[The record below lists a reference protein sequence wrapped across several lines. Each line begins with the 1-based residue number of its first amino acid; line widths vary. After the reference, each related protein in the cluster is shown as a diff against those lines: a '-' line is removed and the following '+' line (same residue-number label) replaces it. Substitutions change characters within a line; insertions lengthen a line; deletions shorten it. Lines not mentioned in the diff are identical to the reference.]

1 MSAPDTNTDK
11 TWSARGPLT
20 LGFIALLALVGGFG
34 TWSIFTEI
42 SGAVIA
48 PGQLEVDRNRQ
59 VVQHLDGGVVAEID
73 VREGDRV
80 EVGQLLIRLDDTQL
94 RSQLAITEG
103 ELFELIARRG
113 RLEAER
119 DNRDDVTFDELLVDI
134 AQTNPDAAEL
144 MEGQTRL
151 AEARRESIA
160 NEIEQLRKRKGQIV
174 SQIEGITAQRNA
186 QDEQIKLIEAELT
199 DQRSLL
205 ERGLTQASRVSSLS
219 REAAQLMGSRGELT
233 AQLAEAEGRITEI
246 DIQILNLR
254 TQRREDAITRL
265 RDIQYRELEMREQ
278 RNALLEQMARLE
290 IRAPVS
296 GVVYGLQV
304 FAERSVLRPA
314 DPVLYVVPQDRPLII
329 AARIEPIHI
338 EQLTVNQSVNLRFSA
353 FDQRTTPELKG
364 HVTQISADA
373 FTDQNSGISYYR
385 AEIILDDGQREL
397 LPEGSN
403 LIPGMPVEAYIK
415 THDRTPMA
423 YFMKPFTDYFAKAF
437 RET

>member
-1 MSAPDTNTDK
+1 MKSAEK
-11 TWSARGPLT
+11 TWSARAPLT
-20 LGFIALLALVGGFG
+20 IGLLSLVVLVGGFG
-34 TWSIFTEI
+34 TWSVFTQI

-59 VVQHLDGGVVAEID
+59 VVQHLDGGVVSEIL

-80 EVGQLLIRLDDTQL
+80 EAGQLLIRLDATTL

-103 ELFELIARRG
+103 ELFELMARRG

-119 DNRDDVTFDELLVDI
+119 DNREEVIFDPLLVEV
-134 AQTNPDAAEL
+134 ARTNEGAREL
-144 MEGQTRL
+144 MEGQARL
-151 AEARRESIA
+151 SEARRDSMA
-160 NEIEQLRKRKGQIV
+160 TEIEQLRKRSSQID
-174 SQIEGITAQRNA
+174 SQIEGIDAQRTA
-186 QDEQIKLIEAELT
+186 LDEQISLIEKELA
-199 DQRSLL
+199 DQKSLL
-205 ERGLTQASRVSSLS
+205 DRGLAQASRVSSLS
-219 REAAQLMGSRGELT
+219 REAAQMLGARGELT
-233 AQLAEAEGRITEI
+233 AQRAQAEGRITEI

-254 TQRREDAITRL
+254 TQRREEAITRL

-278 RNALLEQMARLE
+278 RNALLEQLERLD

-296 GVVYGLQV
+296 GVVYSLQV

-314 DPVLYVVPQDRPLII
+314 DPVLFIVPQDRPLII

-338 EQLTVNQSVNLRFSA
+338 EQLQVNQSVILRFSA
-353 FDQRTTPELKG
+353 FDQRTTPELDG

-373 FTDQNSGISYYR
+373 FVDEATGVSYYR
-385 AEIILDDGQREL
+385 AEIILNEGEREK
-397 LPEGSN
+397 LPEGST
-403 LIPGMPVEAYIK
+403 LIPGMPVEAYVK
-415 THDRTPMA
+415 TYDRTPMA